1 MTDNM
6 LNFENDYM
14 RGACPEVMQA
24 LVRTNMEQSLGYGDD
39 PYTGS
44 ASEKIRE
51 ACGAPEAHVYLLVGG
66 TQVNALAACAVLRH
80 CQGVISADTGH
91 INHHESGAVEATGHK
106 VLALPSHDGGK
117 LDAARVRSYLQ
128 AYWADENYAHM
139 VEPGMLYITHP
150 TEQGALYSLAELAG
164 LSAVCR
170 EYRIPLYLD
179 GARLAYAL
187 ASDRN
192 DISLKDMAALCDMFY
207 IGGTK
212 CGALFGEALVVPR
225 PGVVGNLFSLIKQRG
240 ALLAKGRLLGVQFD
254 TLFTGDLYV
263 GNARNALAAA
273 DRLAAGLESRGYR
286 FLAPPQTNQLF
297 LIVDDG
303 VVERLRPHA
312 TFSLWEHLD
321 GGRSVIRFVTDWA
334 TSEEDVDALLA
345 LM

>member
-1 MTDNM
+1 M

-14 RGACPEVMQA
+14 RGACPAVMQA

-39 PYTGS
+39 PYTAAAAG
-44 ASEKIRE
+44 KIRE
-51 ACGAPEAHVYLLVGG
+51 ACGCPDAQVHLLIGG

-80 CQGVISADTGH
+80 CQGVISPVTGH

-106 VLALPSHDGGK
+106 VLAQPSHEGK
-117 LDAARVRSYLQ
+117 LDPDEVRGYLQ
-128 AYWADENYAHM
+128 SYWADENYAHM
-139 VEPGMLYITHP
+139 VEPGMVYITHP
-150 TEQGALYSLAELAG
+150 TEQGSLYTLSELRAMA
-164 LSAVCR
+164 SVCR

-192 DISLKDMAALCDMFY
+192 DITLKDIAELCDMFY

-225 PGVVGNLFSLIKQRG
+225 PGLVGNLFSLIKQRG

-263 GNARNALAAA
+263 KNARNALIAAE
-273 DRLAAGLESRGYR
+273 RLASGLAARGYR
-286 FLAPPQTNQLF
+286 FHTRPQTNQIF
-297 LIVDDG
+297 V
-303 VVERLRPHA
+303 VVENSTADRLRGHA

-321 GGRSVIRFVTDWA
+321 EGHSVIRLVTDWA
-334 TSEEDVDALLA
+334 TSAEDVEALLE
-345 LM
+345 LF